1 MNSKPAIFI
10 GSSSEGLVVAG
21 RLKSIFDDQAEVDI
35 WNSGEV
41 FTRNQSFFGSLL
53 DAAGLYDFAVLIFS
67 CDDLSQIRG
76 ESYNTAR
83 DNIVFE
89 FGLFHGKL
97 GPRRAFALVEKDIKL
112 PSDLLG
118 ISLDSFTRDEM
129 GMPTPDFENIGKD
142 LLERILTY
150 HRESTE
156 FYQLPSTALAIGYF
170 HNFLAKVCDRLDDYE
185 PVIIGGSTI
194 TYESFSLNILIPDR
208 LELLDDVN
216 LRSVYRKLTRVTV
229 NNSKFRDFPFFV
241 RGMPSE
247 GQGHL
252 ELFDIPTTLCAS
264 REAIQRIFQEDYI
277 GKGSLRSRAEVR
289 EVRNFERTLRLL
301 LEERPFWQKYIEFPS
316 LLDFIP

>member
-1 MNSKPAIFI
+1 MDNKPSVFI
-10 GSSSEGLVVAG
+10 GSSSEGLVIAN
-21 RLKSIFDDQAEVDI
+21 RLKTIFDDQAEVEI

-41 FTRNQSFFGSLL
+41 FTRNKSFFGSLI

-76 ESYNTAR
+76 ESYSTAR

-97 GPRRAFALVEKDIKL
+97 GPRRAYALIEKDIKL
-112 PSDLLG
+112 PSDLMG
-118 ISLDSFTRDEM
+118 ISFDTFARDES
-129 GMPTPDFENIGKD
+129 GMPTPDFDNLGID
-142 LLERILTY
+142 LLARLLEY
-150 HRESTE
+150 HRMSTE

-185 PVIIGGSTI
+185 PVIISGNKV

-208 LELLDDVN
+208 LDLLDDVN
-216 LRSVYRKLTRVTV
+216 LRGAYRKLTRVTV

-241 RGMPSE
+241 RGMPPE
-247 GQGHL
+247 GQSNL
-252 ELFDIPTTLCAS
+252 ELFDIPTTLLSS
-264 REAIQRIFQEDYI
+264 REAIQRIFQEEYI
-277 GKGSLRSRAEVR
+277 GKGSLRGRAEVR

-301 LEERPFWQKYIEFPS
+301 LDERPFWQKYIAFPRLSEFVS
-316 LLDFIP
+316 